1 MSWKKLKCK
10 IKMMCCC
17 IIDCKRERNN
27 NINNNIYGESS
38 NTYQSTI
45 EAEKKEEKI
54 VK

>member
-27 NINNNIYGESS
+27 NINNNIYGTSAS
-38 NTYQSTI
+38 NYQSTI
-45 EAEKKEEKI
+45 KAESKTKKEIE
-54 VK
+54 